1 MDINQALA
9 VAAAADEPEL
19 RRAYG
24 AAVANGG
31 ANTGCT
37 AEEERAYGV
46 LRLLTLALLRLPDL
60 ALCAHVVHLVGEVDE
75 DPLLARTLGDVAAGA
90 LRLAHRALEI
100 HGRDVGYETGAWIDH
115 ALLVAGAALDRED
128 GADDEE
134 DFAEERAPVG
144 VAEVRSATVALT
156 RTAAATAGDRM
167 LVPEQA
173 ADGLG
178 HLLAIYL
185 IARAAGG

>member
-37 AEEERAYGV
+37 AEEERAYGL

-90 LRLAHRALEI
+90 LRLAHRALERRSRNSSA
-100 HGRDVGYETGAWIDH
+100 HSP
-115 ALLVAGAALDRED
+115 
-128 GADDEE
+128 
-134 DFAEERAPVG
+134 RASSKRSFS
-144 VAEVRSATVALT
+144 VR
-156 RTAAATAGDRM
+156 
-167 LVPEQA
+167 
-173 ADGLG
+173 
-178 HLLAIYL
+178 
-185 IARAAGG
+185 